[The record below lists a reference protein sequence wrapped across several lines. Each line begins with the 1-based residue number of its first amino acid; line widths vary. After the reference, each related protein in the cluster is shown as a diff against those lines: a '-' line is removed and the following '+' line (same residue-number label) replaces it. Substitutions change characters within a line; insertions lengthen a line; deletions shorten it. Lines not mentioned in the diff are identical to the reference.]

1 MNLKH
6 PLPPLNALRAF
17 DALARCG
24 SLRAAAEDLGVVPGA
39 VRQQLQG
46 LEEYFGTALF
56 IRKGGRVTLNAAGL
70 RFADAVGI
78 AFAIVS
84 RAAEEVQQRD
94 RKTRLR
100 LGVPMPMALSWLM
113 PRLPR
118 IHADLGDLEID
129 VVPVAIT
136 RTLADAPDLDAMIAG
151 GEYRPLPDIAA
162 TPFMVDAFG
171 PVSSPSLLAPPDA
184 DLANWLEKA
193 TALVARDVP
202 YLWDDWFR
210 ESGTRPS
217 RFLKRIEIDDLT
229 LAIGAA
235 KAGLGV
241 TIAPRASIDVEL
253 ASGVLTAPFGFA
265 SRPVGYRLCCRAADR
280 KSKAIGLLAN
290 WLRREGQA
298 DDLA

>member
-24 SLRAAAEDLGVVPGA
+24 SLRAAAQDLGVVPGA

-46 LEEYFGTALF
+46 LEEYFGAALF

-118 IHADLGDLEID
+118 IHADLRDLEID
-129 VVPVAIT
+129 VVPIAVT

-162 TPFMVDAFG
+162 TAFMVDAFG
-171 PVSSPSLLAPPDA
+171 PVSSSSCLAPPDA
-184 DLANWLEKA
+184 DLANWLENA

-217 RFLKRIEIDDLT
+217 RFVKRIEIDDLT

-241 TIAPRASIDVEL
+241 TIAPRASIELEL
-253 ASGVLTAPFGFA
+253 ASGALTAPFGFA
-265 SRPVGYRLCCRAADR
+265 SRPVGYRLCCRDADR
-280 KSKAIGLLAN
+280 KSKAIALLAS
-290 WLRREGQA
+290 WLRREGHA
-298 DDLA
+298 DDPA

>member
-24 SLRAAAEDLGVVPGA
+24 SLRAAAQDLGVVPGA
-39 VRQQLQG
+39 VRQQLQS
-46 LEEYFGTALF
+46 LEEYFGAALF
-56 IRKGGRVTLNAAGL
+56 VRKGGRVTINAVGL

-84 RAAEEVQQRD
+84 RAAEEIQQRD

-118 IHADLGDLEID
+118 IHSDLRDLEID

-162 TPFMVDAFG
+162 TAFMADAFG
-171 PVSSPSLLAPPDA
+171 PVSSPSYLALPEA
-184 DLANWLEKA
+184 DLASWLENA

-202 YLWDDWFR
+202 YLWDEWFR

-229 LAIGAA
+229 LAIAAA

-241 TIAPRASIDVEL
+241 TIAPRASIELEL

-265 SRPVGYRLCCRAADR
+265 SRPVGFRLCCRAADR
-280 KSKAIGLLAN
+280 KSKAIGLLAD
-290 WLRREGQA
+290 WLLREGQTNYSA
-298 DDLA
+298 

>member
-39 VRQQLQG
+39 VRQQLQS
-46 LEEYFGTALF
+46 LEDYFGAALF
-56 IRKGGRVTLNAAGL
+56 LRTGGRVTLNATGL
-70 RFADAVGI
+70 RLADAVGI

-100 LGVPMPMALSWLM
+100 LGAPMPMALSWLM
-113 PRLPR
+113 PKLSR
-118 IHADLGDLEID
+118 IHADLRDVEID
-129 VVPVAIT
+129 IVPVAIT

-151 GEYRPLPDIAA
+151 GEYRPLPDIVA
-162 TPFMVDAFG
+162 TAFMPDAFG
-171 PVSSPSLLAPPDA
+171 PVCSPAAIALSGA
-184 DLANWLEKA
+184 DREGWLENV
-193 TALVARDVP
+193 TALVARDVS

-217 RFLKRIEIDDLT
+217 RFLKRVEIEDLT

-241 TIAPRASIDVEL
+241 TIAPRVSIETEL
-253 ASGVLTAPFGFA
+253 AGNALTAPLGFV
-265 SRPVGYRLCCRAADR
+265 SRPVGFRLCSRIADR
-280 KSKAIGLLAN
+280 KSNAIGLLAD
-290 WLRREGQA
+290 WLLREGQA
-298 DDLA
+298 TDLA

>member
-1 MNLKH
+1 MPIL
-6 PLPPLNALRAF
+6 LI
-17 DALARCG
+17 G
-24 SLRAAAEDLGVVPGA
+24 SRK
-39 VRQQLQG
+39 QQ
-46 LEEYFGTALF
+46 
-56 IRKGGRVTLNAAGL
+56 
-70 RFADAVGI
+70 
-78 AFAIVS
+78 
-84 RAAEEVQQRD
+84 
-94 RKTRLR
+94 
-100 LGVPMPMALSWLM
+100 
-113 PRLPR
+113 
-118 IHADLGDLEID
+118 
-129 VVPVAIT
+129 
-136 RTLADAPDLDAMIAG
+136 
-151 GEYRPLPDIAA
+151 
-162 TPFMVDAFG
+162 
-171 PVSSPSLLAPPDA
+171 
-184 DLANWLEKA
+184 
-193 TALVARDVP
+193 RDVP

>member
-1 MNLKH
+1 MKLKH
-6 PLPPLNALRAF
+6 SLPPLNALRAF

-24 SLRAAAEDLGVVPGA
+24 SLRAAAQDLGVVPGA
-39 VRQQLQG
+39 VRQQLQS
-46 LEEYFGTALF
+46 LEEHFGVTLCT
-56 IRKGGRVTLNAAGL
+56 RKGGRMTLNATGL
-70 RFADAVGI
+70 RFADAVGV

-113 PRLPR
+113 PRLSR
-118 IHADLGDLEID
+118 IHADLRDLEID
-129 VVPVAIT
+129 VVPVAVA
-136 RTLADAPDLDAMIAG
+136 RTLADAPELDALIAG

-162 TPFMVDAFG
+162 TAFMADAFG
-171 PVSSPSLLAPPDA
+171 PVSSSLGIAAPEGDR
-184 DLANWLEKA
+184 DGWLENV

-217 RFLKRIEIDDLT
+217 RFQKRIEIDDLT

-241 TIAPRASIDVEL
+241 TIAPRASIEL
-253 ASGVLTAPFGFA
+253 ELLNGVLTAPFGFA
-265 SRPVGYRLCCRAADR
+265 LRPVGFRLCYRSADR
-280 KSKAIGLLAN
+280 KSKAIGLLAD
-290 WLRREGQA
+290 WLRREA
-298 DDLA
+298 STNDVR